1 MSINTNYNYN
11 YDSTNTQYYSQINPS
26 FFKSVSD
33 QAQLNSVIKNI
44 QSETPIK
51 FSKPKYTQVEDTYQE
66 LAPITNQP
74 IEMPTR
80 QSKKIKTMEP
90 IIQKTILLEENV
102 GVSQIF
108 NNDNLYN
115 DIPLPTNSVINNLM
129 KDSVVQSNFGPDI
142 QTSMNNY
149 KIENSSKI
157 NNNISQNNNINNSN
171 YSNNFNSNY
180 KSNMRK
186 TKYEQRLIQEEQ
198 ERIKKQSMAMKQ

>member
-26 FFKSVSD
+26 LFKSVSD

-51 FSKPKYTQVEDTYQE
+51 FSKPKYTQVEDTYEE

-157 NNNISQNNNINNSN
+157 NNNISQPNEFKNKIN
-171 YSNNFNSNY
+171 
-180 KSNMRK
+180 
-186 TKYEQRLIQEEQ
+186 LI
-198 ERIKKQSMAMKQ
+198 ILLFK